1 MLSFPRARDHMQ
13 VPQVNA
19 LKSCV
24 VEPENQGITAVSISQ
39 KLMMEINI
47 KVSSKSEI
55 KRVRNLVP
63 APAVRLMRRRVLS
76 RPGVNSLLVW
86 FSFEITLSLDE
97 SLMKVSIFDL
107 AVHR

>member
-63 APAVRLMRRRVLS
+63 APAVRLMRRRVLA
-76 RPGVNSLLVW
+76 LEHE
-86 FSFEITLSLDE
+86 EIMHDGSWRI
-97 SLMKVSIFDL
+97 SKIKK
-107 AVHR
+107 